1 MHICEEAK
9 AGRGFPSWLLLH
21 YFLWDFFSLVS
32 LFCHVYSEGRSED
45 KGRCEE
51 GGMFFFIVLFK
62 TKKKEEDKV
71 HPKSP
76 SSVKV
81 PDLFAQFQNV
91 ILNFFV
97 DMGGELD

>member
-76 SSVKV
+76 SGVKI
-81 PDLFAQFQNV
+81 PDLFAQFQNI